1 MMRSFSMLLLIE
13 LKKNSR
19 QRILITCFLVAA
31 IIAFAVALVSPRSY
45 PITDA
50 RFILRFFQAYVMLG
64 GFLAIVSG
72 SSLSKLGSE
81 VSSSEIELASP
92 LSYYLTVATRVAST
106 VISVIFWP
114 FIISLVITTWQIFEG
129 SAEVS
134 VTVGS
139 IFLIGG
145 SGLISAVLVAFFLTS
160 FVTGTLGIVA
170 SIALWG
176 IMVFTPGSVPLPT
189 LNGTYF
195 SLLGDQYCEY
205 LFGATPIFE
214 VAHSNGSLSVTSL
227 IVVVTAIVHFLL
239 FGISTAHMKRRILK

>member
-1 MMRSFSMLLLIE
+1 MMHSFIRILLIE

-19 QRILITCFLVAA
+19 QRILVTCFLVAA

-50 RFILRFFQAYVMLG
+50 RFVLRFFQAYVMLG
-64 GFLAIVSG
+64 GFLAVVSG
-72 SSLSKLGSE
+72 ASLSKLGAE
-81 VSSSEIELASP
+81 VNSSEIELASP

-106 VISVIFWP
+106 VITIIFWP
-114 FIISLVITTWQIFEG
+114 LIISLIITTWQIFEG

-139 IFLIGG
+139 VFLIGG

-160 FVTGTLGIVA
+160 FVPSSLGVIA

-176 IMVFTPGSVPLPT
+176 VMVFTPGSFPFPT

-205 LFGATPIFE
+205 IFGATPIFQ
-214 VAHSNGSLSVTSL
+214 VAHSTGSLSVTSL
-227 IVVVTAIVHFLL
+227 IVAVTAIVHLL
-239 FGISTAHMKRRILK
+239 LLGIGAAHTKRRILK